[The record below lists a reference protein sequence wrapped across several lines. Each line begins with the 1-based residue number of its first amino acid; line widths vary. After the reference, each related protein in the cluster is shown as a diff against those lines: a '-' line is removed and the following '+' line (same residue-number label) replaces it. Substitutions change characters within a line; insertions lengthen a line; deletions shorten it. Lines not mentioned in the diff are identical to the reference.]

1 MSKSKRSVLFVLVFV
16 LVLAPCCH
24 REKGGSES
32 GSPTS
37 PTSSVATL
45 TVSPTQATFKVQVK
59 QCFNASGGTGVYEW
73 RLDNGTG
80 TVPAGNKAE
89 ACYIASFPVRF
100 TMTVYSGDQK
110 AVAHGEVVR

>member
-1 MSKSKRSVLFVLVFV
+1 MPKSVLFALV
-16 LVLAPCCH
+16 LVLLLAPACSH
-24 REKGGSES
+24 EKGGSS
-32 GSPTS
+32 GSPTA

-45 TVSPTQATFKVQVK
+45 TVSPTQATFRVQVK
-59 QCFNASGGTGVYEW
+59 QCFTASGGTGVYEW

-89 ACYIASFPVRF
+89 ACYIASFPVKF